1 MFALDVYMAAV
12 YPAGPDPMI
21 RQLTFSIVEWFMVF
35 IFLSAKV
42 QLLSLRLFV

>member
-21 RQLTFSIVEWFMVF
+21 RQLTFSIDGVF
-35 IFLSAKV
+35 ILYNLKAAKIKV
-42 QLLSLRLFV
+42 NS